1 MGSNSHFCY
10 YNKNKLNILL
20 DLFTSK
26 SKGFSLFSRTS
37 SQQRL
42 MPILYQWFKIYYQIL
57 LNKFSIIMHDS
68 FQMISDVDHLMSDK
82 IELYNKLLVF
92 IKKFSPSVTG
102 LILDSNQGQVT
113 NFKGVGYEMLF
124 LNENKLPE
132 RNSFHIIFIYPN
144 SNEIEKHS
152 KNLIMLISSE
162 FEQRF
167 KYHFEAVIAFFFT
180 CFDEI

>member
-1 MGSNSHFCY
+1 
-10 YNKNKLNILL
+10 
-20 DLFTSK
+20 
-26 SKGFSLFSRTS
+26 
-37 SQQRL
+37 

-102 LILDSNQGQVT
+102 LILDSNQGPVT

-124 LNENKLPE
+124 LNENKLSE
-132 RNSFHIIFIYPN
+132 KNSFHIIFIYPN

-152 KNLIMLISSE
+152 KNLIMLINSE
-162 FEQRF
+162 FDQRF
-167 KYHFEAVIAFFFT
+167 KYHFEAVIAFFFILILSKKKCIVFLNNLT
-180 CFDEI
+180 EFEEHLLFKQNFKTNG